1 MHQRP
6 LISERH
12 SLTVNHTE
20 TELLKCNQI
29 LENSTASKTGP
40 NGHIEENSCGS
51 SLARTVRSLL
61 PPRSS
66 CTKHLDTVFLSCLTP
81 LHYPINKHVGI
92 CLWIVCLV
100 WHVRVS
106 YGILYW
112 TTEVGYWP
120 GLAGKTWAFSWTVTE
135 EQSHSLEPKRPIH
148 LANQDP
154 PLTRPPW
161 SSYWQCQRI
170 QKVRNEKKPSK

>member
-1 MHQRP
+1 MDILKRTAVARARP
-6 LISERH
+6 VPSAP
-12 SLTVNHTE
+12 S
-20 TELLKCNQI
+20 
-29 LENSTASKTGP
+29 
-40 NGHIEENSCGS
+40 
-51 SLARTVRSLL
+51 SLL
-61 PPRSS
+61 PPQSS

-81 LHYPINKHVGI
+81 LHYSINKHVGI

-112 TTEVGYWP
+112 TTEFGYWP

-135 EQSHSLEPKRPIH
+135 GQSHSLGPKRPVRP
-148 LANQDP
+148 ANRDP

-170 QKVRNEKKPSK
+170 QKVRNEKNPFKIRKLGKKLLQ